1 MSKRK
6 LNKDYLNT
14 MQQQQLESISE
25 DQALFDEECTD
36 KLLFEIMQML
46 P

>member
-14 MQQQQLESISE
+14 MQQQQIESTSG
-25 DQALFDEECTD
+25 DQALFDEESTD